1 MKLYYVASSLDN
13 IPDVRNAILSMTI
26 AGFKNT
32 YDWSTHGRVIDKSDL
47 SQIAQKEMFGV
58 VEADFLILLM
68 PAKLGSHVE
77 LGIALAL
84 NKPVF
89 IIENNIEY
97 EEKSFYNLPNVCR
110 YQNMDK
116 LIAELTQ

>member
-1 MKLYYVASSLDN
+1 LKLYYVASSLDN

-32 YDWSTHGRVIDKSDL
+32 YDWSAHGRITSKSDL
-47 SQIAQKEMFGV
+47 PKIAQKEMLGV

>member
-1 MKLYYVASSLDN
+1 MKSYYVASSLDN
-13 IPDVRNAILSMTI
+13 ILNVRNTILSMAI

-32 YDWSTHGRVIDKSDL
+32 YDWSTHGMVSNKSDL
-47 SQIAQKEMFGV
+47 SEIAQKEMLGV

-77 LGIALAL
+77 FGIALAL

-116 LIAELTQ
+116 LLAELTR